1 MFIAKTLKIKN
12 INPLN
17 NGKNVIFELENLLC
31 GQVNMYI
38 DYANIK
44 PWSNYLKWHIDI
56 KRLKQFLDSFDNINS
71 IKIYAG
77 TLIGDNNSERLIK
90 EMNDCHYDL
99 RTKFVKIMRFSI
111 DASSITEWSRSLLSQ
126 FIKSSLMRMYDDNT
140 VRYLN
145 YKFRELNQKGIYF
158 LEDRKCN
165 FDVELGRDMLVD
177 YDKND
182 IETFVLWSGDSDF
195 AEPIKHLLKI
205 GKKVIIFAT
214 SGKVSRELNNLCKQ
228 GLLIFDIKKIR
239 NFICW
244 NNEIIKAKGTSV
256 EAPKL

>member
-1 MFIAKTLKIKN
+1 
-12 INPLN
+12 
-17 NGKNVIFELENLLC
+17 
-31 GQVNMYI
+31 
-38 DYANIK
+38 
-44 PWSNYLKWHIDI
+44 
-56 KRLKQFLDSFDNINS
+56 
-71 IKIYAG
+71 
-77 TLIGDNNSERLIK
+77 
-90 EMNDCHYDL
+90 
-99 RTKFVKIMRFSI
+99 
-111 DASSITEWSRSLLSQ
+111 
-126 FIKSSLMRMYDDNT
+126 
-140 VRYLN
+140 
-145 YKFRELNQKGIYF
+145 
-158 LEDRKCN
+158 
-165 FDVELGRDMLVD
+165 MLVD